1 MSQATM
7 RAITKPMG
15 KTGLVLKSVPV
26 PTPGPRDARV
36 RLLATSICGS
46 DLHIYDD
53 DPTFR
58 GRIPD
63 GNISGHEL
71 CGVVE
76 DVGSL
81 CGRVKPG
88 DVVALESHIVC
99 GRCWYCR
106 NGKSNLCANTV
117 TIGIDRD
124 GGFTDYI
131 VIPEENAILKPDSI
145 SVEEAALLEPFGNAL
160 DTATAVDVVGK
171 SVLVTGCGPQGVM
184 AIAIAKAAGAR
195 RVIATEPHARR
206 RESAR
211 AMMKLG
217 ATAHRRDEDLVLDPR
232 DKATEATIL
241 EATDGLGV
249 DVVLEM
255 SGNPNAINMGF
266 ACLRSG
272 GDFVALGLSGQNV
285 SIDWTRHVV
294 VRGVTI
300 HGIYGRHVYQ
310 TWDKARQL
318 LDSGAVTLAPLITH
332 RFPLDEY
339 ETAFRLLKAGEAEKV
354 ALYPDQSGAR

>member
-1 MSQATM
+1 MTSVSM
-7 RAITKPMG
+7 RAITKPLG
-15 KTGLVLKSVPV
+15 QIGLVLKDVPV
-26 PTPGPRDARV
+26 PGMGPRDVRV

-46 DLHIYDD
+46 DLHIYDN

-58 GRIPD
+58 GRIKD

-76 DVGSL
+76 EVGGL
-81 CGRVKPG
+81 CARIKAG
-88 DVVALESHIVC
+88 DVVAIESHIIC
-99 GRCWYCR
+99 GTCWYCR
-106 NGKSNLCANTV
+106 NGRSHLCANTI

-131 VIPEENAILKPDSI
+131 VIPEDNAILKPASL

-160 DTATAVDVVGK
+160 DTATAVDLVGR

-195 RVIATEPHARR
+195 RVIATEIHQRR

-211 AMMKLG
+211 MIMKLH
-217 ATAHRRDEDLVLDPR
+217 AAAHRRDEDLVLDPR

-255 SGNPNAINMGF
+255 SGNASAINTAF

-272 GDFVALGLSGQNV
+272 GDYVALGLAGQNV
-285 SIDWTRHVV
+285 SIDWTHHVV
-294 VRGVTI
+294 IRGITI
-300 HGIYGRHVYQ
+300 RGIYGRHVYQ

-318 LDSGAVTLAPLITH
+318 LESGAVTLAPLITH
-332 RFPLDEY
+332 RFPLEEY
-339 ETAFRLLKAGEAEKV
+339 ETAFQLLKAGEAEKV
-354 ALYPDQSGAR
+354 VLFPDKSR